1 MIQRNSSCVLS
12 LRPSTESDGIFWGGT
27 WECVFSKNAS
37 KNAFFAVCC
46 LLPWALYLDCEVP
59 QGTPALAVVCKGSHS
74 ALGTWYQHVGA
85 THRERAVKIIPP
97 ASQAVVSKTSD
108 SFFESHHSTIYKPY
122 DFLS

>member
-1 MIQRNSSCVLS
+1 MSCPYAHLLS
-12 LRPSTESDGIFWGGT
+12 QTESSGVEPGN
-27 WECVFSKNAS
+27 VSLVKPS

-46 LLPWALYLDCEVP
+46 LLPGALYLDCEVP

-74 ALGTWYQHVGA
+74 ALGTWHLHVGA
-85 THRERAVKIIPP
+85 THRERAVKITPP
-97 ASQAVVSKTSD
+97 ASQAVVSKPSD